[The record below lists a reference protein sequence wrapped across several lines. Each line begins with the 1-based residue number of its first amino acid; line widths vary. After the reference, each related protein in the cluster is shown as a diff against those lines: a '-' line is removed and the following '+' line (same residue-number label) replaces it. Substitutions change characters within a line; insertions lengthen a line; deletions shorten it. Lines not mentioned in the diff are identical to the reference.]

1 MYGLYAVDI
10 FDIHHLFLGHWLNW
24 MRLVSDTG
32 GGKRSWVEVK
42 KYYILHSYPANHSF
56 ETLLEFKAQKTNL
69 VTGVIPCCPI
79 HQKLGLTK
87 YREWIR
93 RKTTKQLTKQYL
105 LLETDKCSII
115 SWANQQLHFLV
126 VTLLPLCHFIKTI
139 KFSDALL
146 NPIWNKMHICSK
158 FDRIQHYCLSHVW
171 LYFMPFK

>member
-1 MYGLYAVDI
+1 MGLVLDPGVA
-10 FDIHHLFLGHWLNW
+10 
-24 MRLVSDTG
+24 
-32 GGKRSWVEVK
+32 KRSWVKVK
-42 KYYILHSYPANHSF
+42 KYYILHSYPATHSF
-56 ETLLEFKAQKTNL
+56 ETLPELKAQKTNL

-79 HQKLGLTK
+79 HQKLVLTK

-93 RKTTKQLTKQYL
+93 RKITKQLTKQYL

-146 NPIWNKMHICSK
+146 NPIWNKMHVCSK
-158 FDRIQHYCLSHVW
+158 FDRIQHYYCLSHV
-171 LYFMPFK
+171 